1 MEALCQAPKIIFEL
15 QKKRGNEKI
24 TKRKV
29 SFPTYNFFKNNLL
42 FESLLLSN
50 LITF

>member
-15 QKKRGNEKI
+15 QRKRSNEKI

-29 SFPTYNFFKNNLL
+29 SFPTYNLKKKKIAL
-42 FESLLLSN
+42 
-50 LITF
+50 